1 MTKENR
7 HKKMPLTKKHQPFRR
22 RILTDDEIKAFA
34 GHMRKF
40 MGPTFAALSD
50 KYAISLEDTLRFQP
64 VAARLAGA
72 RTARGMT
79 LKEAAASLKV
89 PKYQLDYIENV
100 SIRNISSKI
109 ASRYIEFLG
118 LTRWF
123 GKWKKANAEFAQRMG
138 FTENVTDVQK
148 EKKKRGRAHYPSAE
162 GGRLRLR
169 KGKGKI
175 SLNRR

>member
-7 HKKMPLTKKHQPFRR
+7 HKKMPLTKKHQEFRR

-34 GHMRKF
+34 GYMREF

-50 KYAISLEDTLRFQP
+50 KCAISLEDTLRFQT
-64 VAARLAGA
+64 VAAHLAGT
-72 RTARGMT
+72 RTVRGMT

-89 PKYQLDYIENV
+89 PKYQLDYIENT

-123 GKWKKANAEFAQRMG
+123 GKWKKANADLARRMG
-138 FTENVTDVQK
+138 FTGNVTDVQK
-148 EKKKRGRAHYPSAE
+148 EKKKKGRAYYPS
-162 GGRLRLR
+162 GGGLEIEIVD
-169 KGKGKI
+169 GKK
-175 SLNRR
+175 L

>member
-1 MTKENR
+1 
-7 HKKMPLTKKHQPFRR
+7 
-22 RILTDDEIKAFA
+22 
-34 GHMRKF
+34 

-50 KYAISLEDTLRFQP
+50 KYAIRLEDTLRFQP

-89 PKYQLDYIENV
+89 PKYQLGYIENV
-100 SIRNISSKI
+100 RIRNISSKI

-123 GKWKKANAEFAQRMG
+123 GKWKKANAELAQRMG

-148 EKKKRGRAHYPSAE
+148 EKKKRGQGTLSISRGREIEIVE
-162 GGRLRLR
+162 GL
-169 KGKGKI
+169 I
-175 SLNRR
+175 N